1 MRRQMWA
8 DLAMSVAIL
17 VLGASLVFSG
27 YSLLHL
33 RWSSSGAA
41 APLDLPE
48 LLAVA
53 AVGSGIA
60 LLAWWLLA
68 WFCAFL
74 SAVAQQLGAVK
85 LASASG
91 ACAPAFMRR
100 VVITVLGLNLLAAPL
115 ANAAETPA
123 VDPLW
128 HADTVAT
135 APASPEVG
143 ASAGDGVGAPAG
155 GGSGDVLP
163 SVDTDA
169 VAPQWVPTTAE
180 TAPDFLISP
189 GRRGAQSV
197 GEIERGREDSAS
209 NIPFQPQP
217 VISSELD
224 VVVKNGDS
232 LWSIVAAAL
241 GPYASDVDVAMNWPS
256 WYRTNR
262 DTIGAD
268 PNVILPGQI
277 LHAPAGP

>member
-33 RWSSSGAA
+33 RWSSSGPVT
-41 APLDLPE
+41 PLDLAE

-53 AVGSGIA
+53 AAGSGIA

-68 WFCAFL
+68 WCCAVL
-74 SAVAQQLGAVK
+74 SAIAQQLGAVK
-85 LASASG
+85 LAGASG

-100 VVITVLGLNLLAAPL
+100 VVTAVLGFNLLAAPL
-115 ANAAETPA
+115 ANATDSPA
-123 VDPLW
+123 IDPLW

-135 APASPEVG
+135 APASPG
-143 ASAGDGVGAPAG
+143 AGVPAVD
-155 GGSGDVLP
+155 SGDVLP
-163 SVDTDA
+163 PAATEA
-169 VAPQWVPTTAE
+169 VAPHWVPTTAE
-180 TAPDFLISP
+180 TAPELLISP
-189 GRRGAQSV
+189 DRRGASSA
-197 GEIERGREDSAS
+197 GEMAHRSEESAS
-209 NIPFQPQP
+209 GIPVQAQPA
-217 VISSELD
+217 VSRELD

-232 LWSIVAAAL
+232 LWSIVAEAL
-241 GPYASDVDVAMNWPS
+241 GPYASDVEVALNWPR